1 MHQSI
6 RPPVFLAAGALVLA
20 SLVAAQPAAAVVGTD
35 LILSEV
41 IEGTSNN
48 KAVEIY
54 NPTASAVPLAGYDL
68 VQYTNGS
75 TTATTLAT
83 LTGTLGSGAVFVVA
97 SASANDAIKAQADA
111 LSSAGMFNGDDAIAL
126 RKNGTAIDVFGQ
138 IGFDPGS
145 FWGTGDNITQDRTLR
160 REAAVCSGDPVGS
173 DVFDPTVGWD
183 TYPTDTIADLGMHT
197 SLCEVNPDP
206 DPDPEPDPDP
216 VADCALDAA
225 TIGALQGP
233 GDSTPVPN
241 TVVRVEGV
249 VVGDFQTGGFDGYYV
264 QDAGDGD
271 PGTSDGIFIYQNDA
285 DNTPGNGDGILDVSV
300 GDVVHVVGT
309 IAEAFGMTQITPID
323 SAICAKGAALP
334 APTELTLPATTAQR
348 EALEGMYVTLPQSLA
363 ILEYFEFGRFGT
375 IDVGLDRQY
384 QPTATFEPDSAEA
397 IALQAANLAE
407 RITIDDGRSN
417 QNPDPAIHPDGGVF
431 TLDHAFRGGDL
442 VTDATGVL
450 DYRFSTYAVQP
461 TQGADF
467 EAVNARPAVPEVGG
481 DLKVS
486 SFNVL
491 NYFTDLDPTPDDDSN
506 PERGANT
513 ADELARQQAKIVA
526 ALAEIDADV
535 FGLIEIQNNGDTD
548 HPAVATLT
556 AALNAELGTDTY
568 DYIRTGKVGT
578 DVITTA
584 FVYKKA
590 TVEPLGAP
598 ALLTGAVDSRWL
610 DNRNRPALTQTFRA
624 TAGGEPVTI
633 SVNHLK
639 SKGSSCASNGDPD
652 LNDGQGNCNKVRTA
666 AAQAL
671 AEWLATDPT
680 HQGTAD
686 RSLIIGDLNSYDK
699 EDPIQALKDAGYTD
713 LIYKFQG
720 EDAYS
725 YVFDG
730 QLGYLDHALA
740 SAGLVADI
748 TGASPWNINSDEPSI
763 IDYDMTYKAP
773 AQDALWAPDPY
784 RSSDHDPVL
793 VGIHMDTTPP
803 TLTLTPSVDRIMPP
817 DNKTRIITIDVVTQD
832 ESDVTV
838 ELVSAEAS
846 GSKKAAVTTVDDTTF
861 RVVAANKAVYTFT
874 YKATDAAGN
883 TTTETATVVVGP
895 PRD

>member
-1 MHQSI
+1 MSSAILSASASLRAQPRRIRSWLRSSATTRSLCSKSESVNWRARCCAPLYPRRSRASIVRWSARSPTCQSPVPALVDPTRSRRPAASANPRKTTSAMTDRQMLPVHTKTTRKGSTAVEVMGSIFSFPARGSTARPVDVRSPPGHRGSSLGHEASLWCAEEAHKASASCARQGGPVHQSI

-309 IAEAFGMTQITPID
+309 I
-323 SAICAKGAALP
+323 
-334 APTELTLPATTAQR
+334 
-348 EALEGMYVTLPQSLA
+348 
-363 ILEYFEFGRFGT
+363 
-375 IDVGLDRQY
+375 
-384 QPTATFEPDSAEA
+384 
-397 IALQAANLAE
+397 
-407 RITIDDGRSN
+407 
-417 QNPDPAIHPDGGVF
+417 
-431 TLDHAFRGGDL
+431 
-442 VTDATGVL
+442 
-450 DYRFSTYAVQP
+450 
-461 TQGADF
+461 
-467 EAVNARPAVPEVGG
+467 
-481 DLKVS
+481 
-486 SFNVL
+486 
-491 NYFTDLDPTPDDDSN
+491 
-506 PERGANT
+506 
-513 ADELARQQAKIVA
+513 
-526 ALAEIDADV
+526 
-535 FGLIEIQNNGDTD
+535 
-548 HPAVATLT
+548 
-556 AALNAELGTDTY
+556 
-568 DYIRTGKVGT
+568 
-578 DVITTA
+578 
-584 FVYKKA
+584 
-590 TVEPLGAP
+590 
-598 ALLTGAVDSRWL
+598 
-610 DNRNRPALTQTFRA
+610 
-624 TAGGEPVTI
+624 
-633 SVNHLK
+633 
-639 SKGSSCASNGDPD
+639 
-652 LNDGQGNCNKVRTA
+652 
-666 AAQAL
+666 
-671 AEWLATDPT
+671 
-680 HQGTAD
+680 
-686 RSLIIGDLNSYDK
+686 
-699 EDPIQALKDAGYTD
+699 
-713 LIYKFQG
+713 
-720 EDAYS
+720 
-725 YVFDG
+725 
-730 QLGYLDHALA
+730 
-740 SAGLVADI
+740 
-748 TGASPWNINSDEPSI
+748 
-763 IDYDMTYKAP
+763 
-773 AQDALWAPDPY
+773 
-784 RSSDHDPVL
+784 
-793 VGIHMDTTPP
+793 
-803 TLTLTPSVDRIMPP
+803 
-817 DNKTRIITIDVVTQD
+817 
-832 ESDVTV
+832 
-838 ELVSAEAS
+838 
-846 GSKKAAVTTVDDTTF
+846 
-861 RVVAANKAVYTFT
+861 
-874 YKATDAAGN
+874 
-883 TTTETATVVVGP
+883 
-895 PRD
+895 